1 MIREH
6 PHAVAKLVS
15 GDQNVE
21 VGESL
26 STEHIALQHHS
37 DVNLK
42 VRHSDGTLAILHI
55 EVQTHD
61 SREPMATRMAVYHGL
76 LIKEH
81 KLPVYGCVIYLHPN
95 AGRTDPG
102 HYAYEWDSGQ
112 YLMQY
117 KVVRLIEIDG
127 QAVLKTQDPG
137 LLAFS
142 SLMKRPGD
150 MDAIRWLDECVN
162 VVGASEVAP
171 REQLTALSVLS
182 SLIYDTELIKQRIPE
197 GIMHEFPLIQ
207 EFVDEAT
214 AKGIEQGREQGI
226 EQGLER
232 GERKGIIE
240 SILALLGTRFPPNTV
255 QILKPNLETIDDL
268 PRLKEL
274 LIVASHVENFE
285 EFAQTLHE

>member
-1 MIREH
+1 
-6 PHAVAKLVS
+6 
-15 GDQNVE
+15 
-21 VGESL
+21 
-26 STEHIALQHHS
+26 
-37 DVNLK
+37 
-42 VRHSDGTLAILHI
+42 
-55 EVQTHD
+55 VQTHD
-61 SREPMATRMAVYHGL
+61 SREPMEARMAAYHGL

-95 AGRTDPG
+95 AGRTDSG
-102 HYAYEWDSGQ
+102 HYAYKWDGGQ

-207 EFVDEAT
+207 KFVDEAE
-214 AKGIEQGREQGI
+214 A
-226 EQGLER
+226 R
-232 GERKGIIE
+232 GERKATIE
-240 SILALLGTRFPPNTV
+240 SILAFLGTRFNPDAV
-255 QILKPNLETIDDL
+255 QILRPALESIDDL

-274 LIVASHVENFE
+274 VLAAPYVENFE
-285 EFAQTLHE
+285 EFAKTVHE